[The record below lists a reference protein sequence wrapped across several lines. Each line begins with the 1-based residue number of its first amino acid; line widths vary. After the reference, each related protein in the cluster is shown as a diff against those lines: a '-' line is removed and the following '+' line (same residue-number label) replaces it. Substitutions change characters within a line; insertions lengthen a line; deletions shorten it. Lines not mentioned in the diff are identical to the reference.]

1 MLDFQTYGATIIQDF
16 LETMKLELI
25 AYMDSENR
33 NATGQSKAS
42 IQVVNITGSTGQ
54 LIGAEWIAFVFKGR
68 GPGKMPP
75 IDKII
80 DWCNARGIPRNVA
93 WVIARNISESGTKL
107 WREKRN
113 IFNEIITDEKIN
125 TFIESI
131 SRIYQARLNSDIQE
145 LFKAA

>member
-93 WVIARNISESGTKL
+93 WVIARNISEIGTKL